1 MCTCYASRSLHKGL
15 FTLTILII
23 RNDTYNK
30 NNVTQSALVF
40 NKAYFHSSTDF
51 TKMYCMA
58 FFLQQ
63 IINVIIEEGAKF
75 TELEYIHLLTLLHRS
90 QPGITDE
97 HFNSQKQKLKRTITE
112 KHVYHV

>member
-1 MCTCYASRSLHKGL
+1 
-15 FTLTILII
+15 
-23 RNDTYNK
+23 
-30 NNVTQSALVF
+30 
-40 NKAYFHSSTDF
+40 
-51 TKMYCMA
+51 MYCMA